1 MAEQT
6 QTTEIASK
14 SSTNTGGGLISNI
27 GDTLEKIKRFSNE
40 PAVQRS
46 IPVMIT
52 LFVIFIG
59 MVFFISFREPSRTT
73 LFSSLPEHEK
83 SRVIDVLR
91 SNGID
96 VSIDSTTGEV
106 LVPSPEYYEAKMKLA
121 AEGLPSSVPQGY
133 DLLEKIPMGT
143 SRSVEFMKMKQT
155 QEIELARS
163 INEISYVL
171 GARVHLAIPE
181 RSVFVRDAGSP
192 TASVFVKLADGRVLN
207 REQVRAIVHIVS
219 SSIPNMSSDN
229 VTVVD
234 QYGKLLSKPEDDPN
248 IALTE
253 KQLNHRIKIESLY
266 RERILS
272 LVTPMVGAGNLTAQ
286 VNVEMDFANTQVTE
300 ETFDPESIST
310 RSEQNSADE
319 STDRPARGVPGAVAN
334 QAPLAADLQID
345 TPTEASEQEFKQR
358 STSNVKNYEVSKKLS
373 TTIGQIG
380 KIRKVKTAVLVKNKI
395 IQTPEGT
402 VTEPLSDEEK
412 EKISSLVKEAVG
424 FNGDR
429 GDSIVVTSG
438 EFIEELQVIV
448 TKWYEQAWFQNIAG
462 QISTVLI
469 LAIITFGALKPLLNR
484 ILVPSAGV
492 AGAGGP
498 GGAISEADLEA
509 EEEGEVEVQEGESLE
524 DIKAKLKP
532 KKAAI
537 SAEMLD
543 TANTYDDKVAVIRM
557 IVGDEAGKVS
567 NVFRQLMKKDA
578 L

>member
-6 QTTEIASK
+6 QNTSEIATTK
-14 SSTNTGGGLISNI
+14 ISTNGVI
-27 GDTLEKIKRFSNE
+27 GTIGNSLEKFKRFSNE

-46 IPVMIT
+46 IPVMIG

-59 MVFFISFREPSRTT
+59 LIFFMTFREPARTT

-83 SRVIDVLR
+83 SRVVDVLR

-96 VSIDSTTGEV
+96 VSIDKTTGEV

-163 INEISYVL
+163 INEISYII

-181 RSVFVRDAGSP
+181 KSVFVRETSPP
-192 TASVFVKLADGRVLN
+192 TASVFIKLAEGRVLGK
-207 REQVRAIVHIVS
+207 EQIRSIVHIVS

-234 QYGKLLSKPEDDPN
+234 QYGGLLSKPEDDPN
-248 IALTE
+248 IALTD
-253 KQLNHRIKIESLY
+253 KQLSHRIKIESLY

-272 LVTPMVGAGNLTAQ
+272 LVSPIVGVGNLTAQ
-286 VNVEMDFANTQVTE
+286 VNVEMDYTNTQTTE

-310 RSEQNSADE
+310 RSEQNSLDE
-319 STDRPARGVPGAVAN
+319 SSDRPARGIPGAVAN
-334 QAPLAADLQID
+334 QAPLAADLAVEEPQSG
-345 TPTEASEQEFKQR
+345 EQQEFKQR
-358 STSNVKNYEVSKKLS
+358 SSSNVKNYEVSKKLS
-373 TTIGQIG
+373 TTVGQIG

-395 IQTPEGT
+395 VVTPEGS
-402 VTEPLSDEEK
+402 VSEPISEEDK

-424 FNGDR
+424 FNDDR

-438 EFIEELQVIV
+438 DFIEEIDVLSIN
-448 TKWYEQAWFQNIAG
+448 WYESAWFQNLVG
-462 QISTVLI
+462 QLSTVLI

-484 ILVPSAGV
+484 ILVPTSGTGAQAGMT
-492 AGAGGP
+492 
-498 GGAISEADLEA
+498 EADLEA
-509 EEEGEVEVQEGESLE
+509 EEIDDEVQVQEGESLE

-532 KKAAI
+532 KKATI

-543 TANTYDDKVAVIRM
+543 TANSYDDKVAVIRM

-567 NVFRQLMKKDA
+567 NVFRQLMKKDEI
-578 L
+578 

>member
-1 MAEQT
+1 
-6 QTTEIASK
+6 
-14 SSTNTGGGLISNI
+14 
-27 GDTLEKIKRFSNE
+27 
-40 PAVQRS
+40 
-46 IPVMIT
+46 MIT

-96 VSIDSTTGEV
+96 VSIDSSTGEV

-181 RSVFVRDAGSP
+181 RSVFVRETANP

-253 KQLNHRIKIESLY
+253 KQLNHKIKIESLY

-272 LVTPMVGAGNLTAQ
+272 LVSPMVGAGNLTAQ
-286 VNVEMDFANTQVTE
+286 VNVEMDFSNTQVTE

-310 RSEQNSADE
+310 RSEQNSSDE
-319 STDRPARGVPGAVAN
+319 STDRPARGIPGAVAN

-345 TPTEASEQEFKQR
+345 TPAEGDEAEFKQR
-358 STSNVKNYEVSKKLS
+358 STSNVRNYEVSKKLS

-380 KIRKVKTAVLVKNKI
+380 KIRKVKTAVLVKNKFV
-395 IQTPEGT
+395 QTPEGT
-402 VTEPLSDEEK
+402 NVTEPLNDEEK
-412 EKISSLVKEAVG
+412 EKITSLVKEAVG

-429 GDSIVVTSG
+429 GDSIVVTSS
-438 EFIEELQVIV
+438 EFIEELEVIV
-448 TKWYEQAWFQNIAG
+448 TKWYEQAWFQNLAG

-484 ILVPSAGV
+484 ILVPSAGGV
-492 AGAGGP
+492 GGAAGP
-498 GGAISEADLEA
+498 GGVSEADLEA

-578 L
+578 LINLKGKVNG

>member
-6 QTTEIASK
+6 QTTEIANNQVNAGGILSNV
-14 SSTNTGGGLISNI
+14 SNTF
-27 GDTLEKIKRFSNE
+27 DKIRRFSNE

-96 VSIDSTTGEV
+96 VSIDSSTGEV

-181 RSVFVRDAGSP
+181 RSVFVRETANP

-253 KQLNHRIKIESLY
+253 KQLNHKIKIESLY

-272 LVTPMVGAGNLTAQ
+272 LVSPMVGAGNLTAQ
-286 VNVEMDFANTQVTE
+286 VNVEMDFSNTQVTE

-310 RSEQNSADE
+310 RSEQNSSDE
-319 STDRPARGVPGAVAN
+319 STDRPARGIPGAVAN
-334 QAPLAADLQID
+334 QAPLAAELQID
-345 TPTEASEQEFKQR
+345 TPAEGDEAEFKQR
-358 STSNVKNYEVSKKLS
+358 STSNVRNYEVSKKLS

-380 KIRKVKTAVLVKNKI
+380 KIRKVKTAVLVKNKFV
-395 IQTPEGT
+395 QTPEGT
-402 VTEPLSDEEK
+402 NVTEPLNDEEK
-412 EKISSLVKEAVG
+412 EKITSLVKEAVG
-424 FNGDR
+424 FNVDR
-429 GDSIVVTSG
+429 GDSIVVTSS
-438 EFIEELQVIV
+438 EFIEELEVIV
-448 TKWYEQAWFQNIAG
+448 TKWYEQAWFQNLAG

-484 ILVPSAGV
+484 ILVPSAGGV
-492 AGAGGP
+492 GGAAGP
-498 GGAISEADLEA
+498 GGVSEADLEA

>member
-6 QTTEIASK
+6 QTTEI
-14 SSTNTGGGLISNI
+14 TNNPINTGGLISNI
-27 GDTLEKIKRFSNE
+27 SNTFDRIKRYTNE

-96 VSIDSTTGEV
+96 VSIDSATGEII
-106 LVPSPEYYEAKMKLA
+106 VPSTEYYEAKMKLA

-181 RSVFVRDAGSP
+181 RSVFVRNSASP
-192 TASVFVKLADGRVLN
+192 TASVFVKLSDGRVLN

-234 QYGKLLSKPEDDPN
+234 QYGTLLSKPEDDPN

-253 KQLNHRIKIESLY
+253 KQLSHRIKIESLY

-272 LVTPMVGAGNLTAQ
+272 LVSPMVGAGNLTAQ
-286 VNVEMDFANTQVTE
+286 VNVEMDFSNTQVTE

-345 TPTEASEQEFKQR
+345 APTDATEQEFKQR
-358 STSNVKNYEVSKKLS
+358 STSNVRNYEVSKKLS

-395 IQTPEGT
+395 VQTPEGT
-402 VTEPLSDEEK
+402 STEPLSEEEK
-412 EKISSLVKEAVG
+412 EKITSLVREAVG

-438 EFIEELQVIV
+438 DFIEEIEVIE
-448 TKWYEQAWFQNIAG
+448 TKWYEEAWFQNITG

-469 LAIITFGALKPLLNR
+469 LAIVTFGALKPLLNR
-484 ILVPSAGV
+484 ILVPSAGAV
-492 AGAGGP
+492 GGSAGP
-498 GGAISEADLEA
+498 GGVSEADLEA

>member
-6 QTTEIASK
+6 TTTEI
-14 SSTNTGGGLISNI
+14 TNNQINSGGLLQNI
-27 GDTLEKIKRFSNE
+27 GITWEKVRKFSNE

-59 MVFFISFREPSRTT
+59 LVFFISFREPSRTT

-83 SRVIDVLR
+83 SRVIDVLKA
-91 SNGID
+91 NGID

-163 INEISYVL
+163 INEISYVI
-171 GARVHLAIPE
+171 GARVHLALPE
-181 RSVFVRDAGSP
+181 RSVFVRNSASP
-192 TASVFVKLADGRVLN
+192 TASVFVKLSDGRVLN

-234 QYGKLLSKPEDDPN
+234 QYGALLSKPVDDPN
-248 IALTE
+248 YAMSE
-253 KQLNHRIKIESLY
+253 KQLSHRIKIESLY
-266 RERILS
+266 RERIIS
-272 LVTPMVGAGNLTAQ
+272 LVSPMVGAGNLTAQ
-286 VNVEMDFANTQVTE
+286 VNVEMDFSNTQVTE
-300 ETFDPESIST
+300 ETFDPETIST
-310 RSEQNSADE
+310 RSEQNSQDE
-319 STDRPARGVPGAVAN
+319 STDRPARGIPGAVAN
-334 QAPLAADLQID
+334 QAPLAAELATE
-345 TPTEASEQEFKQR
+345 TPVEGDPAEFKQR
-358 STSNVKNYEVSKKLS
+358 SSSNVKNYEVSKKLS

-395 IQTPEGT
+395 VKTPEGT
-402 VTEPLSDEEK
+402 ITEPLSDEEK

-438 EFIEELQVIV
+438 EFIEEIEVIR
-448 TKWYEQAWFQNIAG
+448 TDWYETAWFQNIVG
-462 QISTVLI
+462 QITTVFI

-492 AGAGGP
+492 GGVAAAGGV
-498 GGAISEADLEA
+498 SEADLEA

-532 KKAAI
+532 KKTAI

>member
-6 QTTEIASK
+6 QTTTELTSAQVG
-14 SSTNTGGGLISNI
+14 STGLLSTI
-27 GDTLEKIKRFSNE
+27 GNSLEKFKKFSNE

-46 IPVMIT
+46 VPVMIG
-52 LFVIFIG
+52 LFVIFLGLI
-59 MVFFISFREPSRTT
+59 FFITFREPSRTA

-83 SRVIDVLR
+83 SRVMDVLR
-91 SNGID
+91 TNGID
-96 VSIDSTTGEV
+96 VSIDRATGEI

-133 DLLEKIPMGT
+133 DILEKIPMGT

-163 INEISYVL
+163 INEISYIL

-181 RSVFVRDAGSP
+181 KSVFVRESSPP
-192 TASVFVKLADGRVLN
+192 TASVFVKLADGRVLS
-207 REQVRAIVHIVS
+207 REQIRSIVHIVS
-219 SSIPNMSSDN
+219 SSVPNMSSDN

-234 QYGKLLSKPEDDPN
+234 QYGGLLSKPEDDPN
-248 IALTE
+248 VALTE
-253 KQLNHRIKIESLY
+253 KQLAHRIKIESLY

-272 LVTPMVGAGNLTAQ
+272 LVSPIVGAGNLTAQ
-286 VNVEMDFANTQVTE
+286 VNVEMDYTNTQTTE

-310 RSEQNSADE
+310 RSEQNSSDE
-319 STDRPARGVPGAVAN
+319 STDRPARGIPGAVAN
-334 QAPLAADLQID
+334 QAPLAADLAVEQPAAD
-345 TPTEASEQEFKQR
+345 EPQEFKQR
-358 STSNVKNYEVSKKLS
+358 SSSNVKNYEVSKKLS

-380 KIRKVKTAVLVKNKI
+380 KIRKVKTAVLVKNKMVE
-395 IQTPEGT
+395 TAEGLSS
-402 VTEPLSDEEK
+402 EPLGEEDK

-438 EFIEELQVIV
+438 DFIEEMDVIT
-448 TKWYEQAWFQNIAG
+448 TKWYEESWFQNLVG
-462 QISTVLI
+462 QFSTVLI
-469 LAIITFGALKPLLNR
+469 LAIVTFGALKPLLNR
-484 ILVPSAGV
+484 ILVPTAGV
-492 AGAGGP
+492 SGAP
-498 GGAISEADLEA
+498 GMSESDLEA
-509 EEEGEVEVQEGESLE
+509 EEAEDEVQVQEGESLE

-532 KKAAI
+532 KKQTI

-543 TANTYDDKVAVIRM
+543 TANSYDDKVAVIRM

-567 NVFRQLMKKDA
+567 NVFRQLMKKDV
-578 L
+578 

>member
-6 QTTEIASK
+6 QTTEIANNQVNAGGILSNVG
-14 SSTNTGGGLISNI
+14 NTF
-27 GDTLEKIKRFSNE
+27 DKIRRFSNE

-96 VSIDSTTGEV
+96 VSIDSSTGEV

-181 RSVFVRDAGSP
+181 RSVFVRETASP

-253 KQLNHRIKIESLY
+253 KQLNHKIKIESLY

-272 LVTPMVGAGNLTAQ
+272 LVSPMVGAGNLTAQ
-286 VNVEMDFANTQVTE
+286 VNVEMDFSNTQVTE

-310 RSEQNSADE
+310 RSEQNSSDE
-319 STDRPARGVPGAVAN
+319 STDKPARGIPGAVAN

-345 TPTEASEQEFKQR
+345 TPAEGDEAEFKQR
-358 STSNVKNYEVSKKLS
+358 STSNVRNYEVSKKLS

-380 KIRKVKTAVLVKNKI
+380 KIRKVKTAVLVKNKFV
-395 IQTPEGT
+395 QTPEGT
-402 VTEPLSDEEK
+402 TVTEPLNDEEK
-412 EKISSLVKEAVG
+412 EKITSLVKEAVG

-429 GDSIVVTSG
+429 GDSIVVTSS
-438 EFIEELQVIV
+438 EFIEEMEVIV
-448 TKWYEQAWFQNIAG
+448 TKWYEQAWFQNLAG

-484 ILVPSAGV
+484 ILVPSAGGV
-492 AGAGGP
+492 GGAAGP
-498 GGAISEADLEA
+498 GGVSEADLEA